1 MSYLTK
7 ICGITNVDDALMV
20 SKAGADYL
28 GVLLNVGRSPRS
40 VDQATAQ
47 EIVTA
52 SNLPVIIL
60 TFNHDPD
67 QVLTNIK
74 TLQPA
79 GVQLAGS
86 ENEDYIIQLREQ
98 ITCELWKSI
107 HVSTTDTTS
116 INCDELIKIIESYH
130 KLGVDKI
137 ILDSAVRKEGTIYKG
152 GTGQCFDWSLA
163 KTVKEQLP
171 NVCLFLAGG
180 INPDNICD
188 ALLQVSPDGIDLSSG
203 VEAVVGRKKPEL
215 VSLLMTNIKNLEA
228 SLQ

>member
-28 GVLLNVGRSPRS
+28 GVLLNVVRSPRS
-40 VDQATAQ
+40 VDQATAK
-47 EIVTA
+47 EIVSV

-67 QVLTNIK
+67 QVLADIK

-79 GVQLAGS
+79 GVQLAGN
-86 ENEDYIIQLREQ
+86 ENEDYIIQLKKK

-107 HVSTTDTTS
+107 HVSSSDVTS
-116 INCDELIKIIESYH
+116 INSDELIKTIQSYH
-130 KLGVDKI
+130 TLGVDKI
-137 ILDSAVRKEGTIYKG
+137 ILDSAVLREGTMYQG

-171 NVCLFLAGG
+171 DVCLFLAGG
-180 INPDNICD
+180 INPDNISD

-203 VEAVVGRKKPEL
+203 VEAVVGRKNPEL
-215 VSLLMTNIKNLEA
+215 VNLLMTNIKNLEA

>member
-7 ICGITNVDDALMV
+7 ICGITNVDDARMV

-47 EIVTA
+47 EIVNA

-67 QVLTNIK
+67 QVMADIK
-74 TLQPA
+74 ALQPA

-86 ENEDYIIQLREQ
+86 EDEDYIIQLREK

-107 HVSTTDTTS
+107 HVSTADTAR
-116 INCDELIKIIESYH
+116 INSDALIKTIQSYH
-130 KLGVDKI
+130 QLGVDKI
-137 ILDSAVRKEGTIYKG
+137 ILDSAVRREGKVYQG

-163 KTVKEQLP
+163 TTVKEQLP
-171 NVCLFLAGG
+171 EVCLFLAGG
-180 INPDNICD
+180 INPDNISE

-203 VEAVVGRKKPEL
+203 VEAVVGRKNTEL
-215 VSLLMTNIKNLEA
+215 VNLLMTNIKNLEA